1 MDKEDYIYCIKDLIL
16 DILHLICI
24 GIAITIIG
32 TFLAILFSFF
42 DSFSTAFMNVGT
54 CVSIALLVNLVIVL
68 PFGLLGVL
76 FILKS
81 EERNERKRK
90 QNNYFFFLEIDL
102 YLFFRSHFSIF
113 RTNLFQEAIL
123 RSTIQKING
132 TIILPIRCIP

>member
-42 DSFSTAFMNVGT
+42 DSFSTAFMHGGT
-54 CVSIALLVNLVIVL
+54 CVSIALLVNLVNVL

>member
-42 DSFSTAFMNVGT
+42 DSFSTAFMLVGT

>member
-42 DSFSTAFMNVGT
+42 DSFSTAFMHVGT

-123 RSTIQKING
+123 RSIIQKING

>member
-42 DSFSTAFMNVGT
+42 DSFSTAFMHVGT

-90 QNNYFFFLEIDL
+90 QNNYFFF
-102 YLFFRSHFSIF
+102 RSHFSIF

>member
-42 DSFSTAFMNVGT
+42 DSFSTAFMHVGT

-76 FILKS
+76 FI
-81 EERNERKRK
+81 
-90 QNNYFFFLEIDL
+90 FFFARISP
-102 YLFFRSHFSIF
+102 FFGLIYFKRQFCEV
-113 RTNLFQEAIL
+113 QY
-123 RSTIQKING
+123 KK
-132 TIILPIRCIP
+132 